1 MYVQCTDFENLNLKM
16 HIVIPFI
23 LIGYFRRMNIIQ
35 TTESFVEK
43 LSSDQYKL
51 PRRHF
56 IAHNKQFLPQESL
69 IETVFSNVQHRFHL

>member
-43 LSSDQYKL
+43 LSSDISYPEDIL
-51 PRRHF
+51 LLITSSFFRR
-56 IAHNKQFLPQESL
+56 K
-69 IETVFSNVQHRFHL
+69 V